1 MICSRTFVR
10 EKIDI
15 GIYKALGFTSRNLR
29 LQFAV
34 RFLIVAFFGII
45 IGTTL
50 SLTLSE
56 KLLSYMLRSM
66 GIVNF
71 VIDYRFI
78 TVFLPIAAVAFCYF
92 LFAYMAAGKTK
103 KVEVRSLITE

>member
-1 MICSRTFVR
+1 M
-10 EKIDI
+10 
-15 GIYKALGFTSRNLR
+15 GFTSGNLR

-34 RFLIVAFFGII
+34 RFLIVAFFGIL

-56 KLLSYMLRSM
+56 KLLSRMLRSM

-78 TVFLPIAAVAFCYF
+78 TVFLPIAAVAISYF
-92 LFAYMAAGKTK
+92 LFAYIAAGKTRR
-103 KVEVRSLITE
+103 VEIRSLITE